1 MSAGDRGFRI
11 RTADAADLDA
21 IMAIE
26 QASFAGSAWERETMR
41 AEIASEWG
49 RYLIAEAADADV
61 VQPADVAQSGYAEQ
75 GSDGPQ
81 AGDAAQ
87 PGALGY
93 AGLRA
98 VGVEGDVQTIAV
110 AEHARGRGIGRA
122 LLAELLAEAGRR
134 GVREIFLEV
143 RADNPVARSLYESVG
158 FVEIGVRPRYYQ
170 PEDVDAVVM
179 KRVQS

>member
-61 VQPADVAQSGYAEQ
+61 VQPGDAGQR
-75 GSDGPQ
+75 SDGSQ

-110 AEHARGRGIGRA
+110 AAHARGRGIGRA

-134 GVREIFLEV
+134 GVRELFLEV